1 LKGRKQK
8 AEGRKNS
15 YQFLL
20 PFAFCL
26 LPFLLAGCKTEK
38 TAATVEPQTFTIT
51 VYPGSEY
58 LSQLSEVT
66 KRAFTVIH
74 PNQTPPP
81 VAIYDTDAPLEKV
94 AEFYAKTYGV
104 DKIAPDPTNNMSAAK
119 PPAYYRIG
127 DLQTDVKAIDALLKQ
142 LKMNTD
148 VSKAQGKYRAAEIEP
163 KTNRPRVTIQ
173 RPYFDVTK
181 SQVIDRTMILM
192 SP

>member
-1 LKGRKQK
+1 MKSRLSR
-8 AEGRKNS
+8 AVMIAS
-15 YQFLL
+15 AAALV
-20 PFAFCL
+20 
-26 LPFLLAGCKTEK
+26 LAGCKTEK
-38 TAATVEPQTFTIT
+38 TAATAEPQAFTIT
-51 VYPGSEY
+51 VYPGAQY
-58 LSQLSEVT
+58 LSQLSETT

-81 VAIYDTDAPLEKV
+81 VAIYDTEAPIEAV
-94 AEFYAKTYGV
+94 AEFYAKAYGI

-148 VSKAQGKYRAAEIEP
+148 VTKAQGKYRAAEIEP
-163 KTNRPRVTIQ
+163 RTNRPRVTIQ